1 MATWQG
7 YNVNT
12 GEIELPKYNTEGV
25 FSEVYIAA
33 LTTALAN
40 GDTIIGPV
48 IQANLFVQD
57 VVAAPDDIDSGATAT
72 ATFSVGY
79 INAGTFTPAGF
90 IADGNTSAQ
99 TGGVAHLDVPA
110 GFGRTFSNNVTV
122 AASITAGADTIVAG
136 NFRLGVALT
145 ASP

>member
-12 GEIELPKYNTEGV
+12 GEVELPKYNTEGV
-25 FSEVYIAA
+25 FSEIYIAA
-33 LTTALAN
+33 LTTAMAN

-48 IQANLFVQD
+48 IQAGLFVMD

-72 ATFSVGY
+72 AAFEVGY
-79 INAGTFTPAGF
+79 ISTGTFTPAAF
-90 IADGNTSAQ
+90 IANGNTVAQ
-99 TGGVAHLDVPA
+99 TGGVAHLDVA
-110 GFGRTFSNNVTV
+110 SGYGATFANNVTV